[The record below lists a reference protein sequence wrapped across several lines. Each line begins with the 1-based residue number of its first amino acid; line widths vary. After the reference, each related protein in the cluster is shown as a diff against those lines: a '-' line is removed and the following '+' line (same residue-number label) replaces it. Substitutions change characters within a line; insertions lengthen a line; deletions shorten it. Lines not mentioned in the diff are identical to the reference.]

1 MNENRQDN
9 FGDFFRSKLNE
20 DSPAENQWN
29 VPPDFVFENAMG
41 TIQREKDKKKRRFLW
56 LILPALLLLGLIGF
70 SVYTIQSVN
79 DLHEKVNTIEAN
91 QNQATN
97 SQKQTESNILTNSST
112 DNNSI
117 ISDTYQTSSN
127 DKSNFLKSEDKIA
140 QTPPVNNKSF
150 SKKTQ
155 APFITTE
162 NKNAG
167 SSKIESFD
175 ILPTQTNEENTEEST
190 SALQKNQ
197 IETPDFLP
205 VRFGL
210 LGISEKE
217 LEGTSLSNPVE
228 KTASKGGPFFIT
240 FYANKNLATIGM
252 KRVPQTMSQNLT
264 RYDQNYG
271 GYGFGTQ
278 LSYQASKRWSFGIQA
293 GYNCFHNESMLQE
306 TMMYDTDKEQT
317 DPQGLNT
324 YSANFNIGTPMGDY
338 EYDANF
344 RLGSNNIPD
353 ETPLIHKTSISQT
366 LHSFNLGALVRY
378 SLIKKSNWDW
388 FLGTGLLVDKIF
400 ARENNMNTE
409 LYHNSSMMFKQ
420 EMNTTKMDNGA
431 DVFYSLMGET
441 GVRYHLNQK
450 TALILQAQYN
460 TSLTSLREAQ
470 FSGDMGSYLH
480 DFNVGVGVQLGL

>member
-79 DLHEKVNTIEAN
+79 ELNQKVSKIEENQQKVTHLEKKTEENNISKSN
-91 QNQATN
+91 
-97 SQKQTESNILTNSST
+97 TESNSTTPTTNKNT
-112 DNNSI
+112 DNSNPNIKKSQ
-117 ISDTYQTSSN
+117 SQT
-127 DKSNFLKSEDKIA
+127 A

-150 SKKTQ
+150 TNKQQ
-155 APFITTE
+155 APFVTNE
-162 NKNAG
+162 NKKTA
-167 SSKIESFD
+167 SSEIASFERS
-175 ILPTQTNEENTEEST
+175 PTQTNEDKTETTT
-190 SALQKNQ
+190 SVLLKNQ
-197 IETPDFLP
+197 MKTPDFLP
-205 VRFGL
+205 GSFGL
-210 LGISEKE
+210 LDIPEKE
-217 LEGTSLSNPVE
+217 LKGTSLNNPVE
-228 KTASKGGPFFIT
+228 KTAIKASPFFIT
-240 FYANKNLATIGM
+240 FYANKNLARIGM
-252 KRVPQTMSQNLT
+252 KRVPQNMSQTLT

-306 TMMYDTDKEQT
+306 TMMYDADMEQT

-338 EYDANF
+338 AYNANF

-366 LHSFNLGALVRY
+366 LHSFNVGALVRY
-378 SLIKKSNWDW
+378 SLIKKSNWEW
-388 FLGTGLLVDKIF
+388 YLGTGVLMDKIF
-400 ARENNMNTE
+400 ARENEMNTE
-409 LYHNSSMMFKQ
+409 LYHNSSMMFNQ
-420 EMNTTKMDNGA
+420 EMNTSKMENCE

-450 TALILQAQYN
+450 TALILQGQYN
-460 TSLTSLREAQ
+460 SSLTSLREAQ
-470 FSGDMGSYLH
+470 FSGDVGSYLH
-480 DFNVGVGVQLGL
+480 DFNIGVGVQLGL